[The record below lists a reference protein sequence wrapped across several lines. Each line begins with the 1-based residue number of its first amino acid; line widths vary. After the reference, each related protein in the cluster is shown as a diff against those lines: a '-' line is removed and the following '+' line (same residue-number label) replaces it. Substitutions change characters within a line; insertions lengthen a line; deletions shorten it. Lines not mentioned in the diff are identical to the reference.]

1 MEEGQ
6 EFFSIRK
13 TEALTLI
20 VHASVCVVCVG
31 GRVRGL
37 TRWLEGPVVVWGADE
52 ARSYYEVGLGK

>member
-20 VHASVCVVCVG
+20 AHASVCVVCVG

-52 ARSYYEVGLGK
+52 ARS